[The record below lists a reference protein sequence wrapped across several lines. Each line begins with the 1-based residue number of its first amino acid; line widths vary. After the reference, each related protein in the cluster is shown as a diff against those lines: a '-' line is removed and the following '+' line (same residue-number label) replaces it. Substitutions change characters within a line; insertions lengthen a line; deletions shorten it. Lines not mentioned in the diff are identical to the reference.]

1 MYIVFKILLEI
12 ILNFSKISLNA
23 EGEMMIFLLGLIIL
37 CLVMFFLILYLVLK
51 NNETYISAYEL
62 ESLPAIKFKDSIIH
76 NINEES
82 IKTIVDK
89 FNNFIDSLPSI
100 KSNDTFEEKPSI
112 EEDSEKSEEEIIDN
126 ENKTTPNQIL
136 VDTIKISDKEKLSSY
151 IKDFAEKHKN

>member
-1 MYIVFKILLEI
+1 MSFIH
-12 ILNFSKISLNA
+12 
-23 EGEMMIFLLGLIIL
+23 
-37 CLVMFFLILYLVLK
+37 LYLDKDNDSNDELINLLKNYNIDFLQHNIK

-89 FNNFIDSLPSI
+89 FNNFINSLPSI

-112 EEDSEKSEEEIIDN
+112 EEDSKKSEEEIIDN

>member
-1 MYIVFKILLEI
+1 MSFIH
-12 ILNFSKISLNA
+12 
-23 EGEMMIFLLGLIIL
+23 
-37 CLVMFFLILYLVLK
+37 LYLDKDNDSNDELINLLKNYNIDFLQHNIK

-89 FNNFIDSLPSI
+89 FNNFIYSLPSI

-112 EEDSEKSEEEIIDN
+112 EEDSKKSEEEIIDN

>member
-1 MYIVFKILLEI
+1 MSFIH
-12 ILNFSKISLNA
+12 
-23 EGEMMIFLLGLIIL
+23 
-37 CLVMFFLILYLVLK
+37 LYLDKDNDSNDELINLLKNYNIDFLQHNIK

-89 FNNFIDSLPSI
+89 FNNFINTLPSI

>member
-1 MYIVFKILLEI
+1 MSFIH
-12 ILNFSKISLNA
+12 
-23 EGEMMIFLLGLIIL
+23 
-37 CLVMFFLILYLVLK
+37 LYLDKDNDSNDELINLLKNYNIDFLQHNIK

>member
-1 MYIVFKILLEI
+1 MSFIH
-12 ILNFSKISLNA
+12 
-23 EGEMMIFLLGLIIL
+23 
-37 CLVMFFLILYLVLK
+37 LYLDKDNDSNDELINLLKNYNIDFLQHNIK

-82 IKTIVDK
+82 IKTIVDE

-100 KSNDTFEEKPSI
+100 KSNDTFEEKPNI

>member
-1 MYIVFKILLEI
+1 MSFIH
-12 ILNFSKISLNA
+12 
-23 EGEMMIFLLGLIIL
+23 
-37 CLVMFFLILYLVLK
+37 LYLDKDNDSNDELINLLKNYNIDFLQHNIK

-112 EEDSEKSEEEIIDN
+112 EEDSEKSDEEIIDN

>member
-1 MYIVFKILLEI
+1 MSFIH
-12 ILNFSKISLNA
+12 
-23 EGEMMIFLLGLIIL
+23 
-37 CLVMFFLILYLVLK
+37 LYLDKDNDSNDELINLLKNYNIDFLQHNIK

-89 FNNFIDSLPSI
+89 FNNFINTLPSI
-100 KSNDTFEEKPSI
+100 KSNDTFEEKPNI

-151 IKDFAEKHKN
+151 IKDFAEKYKN

>member
-1 MYIVFKILLEI
+1 MSFIH
-12 ILNFSKISLNA
+12 
-23 EGEMMIFLLGLIIL
+23 
-37 CLVMFFLILYLVLK
+37 LYLDKDNDSNDELINLLKNYNIDFLQHNIK

-112 EEDSEKSEEEIIDN
+112 EEDSEKSEEEIL
-126 ENKTTPNQIL
+126 Q
-136 VDTIKISDKEKLSSY
+136 KIY
-151 IKDFAEKHKN
+151 